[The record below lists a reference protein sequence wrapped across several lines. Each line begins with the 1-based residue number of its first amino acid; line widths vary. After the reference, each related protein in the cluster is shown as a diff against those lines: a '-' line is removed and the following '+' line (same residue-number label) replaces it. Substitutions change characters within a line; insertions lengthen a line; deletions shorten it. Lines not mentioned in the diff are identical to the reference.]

1 MDRWVNLNLHFS
13 INVTEPLILTWKVH
27 WWWKRITREKRLQ
40 AWECTMPQL
49 VLYLNIAHRC
59 HKYFEA
65 ITTVTHHL
73 KLLNLK
79 LLHFKGFFIAN
90 TSKKVVVKASNF
102 FWRDVW
108 VSKLNFRLNFW
119 CWDPVAEKSLELCL
133 KWNILNWKERY

>member
-1 MDRWVNLNLHFS
+1 
-13 INVTEPLILTWKVH
+13 
-27 WWWKRITREKRLQ
+27 
-40 AWECTMPQL
+40 MPQL

-59 HKYFEA
+59 HKYYEA

-102 FWRDVW
+102 F
-108 VSKLNFRLNFW
+108 
-119 CWDPVAEKSLELCL
+119 
-133 KWNILNWKERY
+133 